1 MAIKAD
7 IGTSTTG
14 AEVNDMRDGRQ
25 RHGPLGFYQSERER
39 WRASERSVRQVHWFR
54 FSLAFFALVNVASH
68 LYAIPAKYPVQ
79 TLWLEGE
86 VAFYVMV
93 AVIYILGLRMW
104 YAPAILYTVFNLLAF
119 FLSGVITIPGI
130 TSTVFITHLTV
141 FQYSWGRGLSVL
153 AWAYLLA
160 VGVYMLRADKGSGLN
175 KLLRD
180 S

>member
-7 IGTSTTG
+7 TG
-14 AEVNDMRDGRQ
+14 MSVEVDHQ
-25 RHGPLGFYQSERER
+25 RSGHRWHGPLGFVQSERER
-39 WRASERSVRQVHWFR
+39 WYTSERSVRQVHWLR

-68 LYAIPAKYPVQ
+68 LYALPAKYPVQ

-93 AVIYILGLRMW
+93 AVVYILGLRMW
-104 YAPAILYTVFNLLAF
+104 YVPAILYTVFNLLAF
-119 FLSGVITIPGI
+119 FLSGIITIPGI
-130 TSTVFITHLTV
+130 TSTVFSTHLTV

-153 AWAYLLA
+153 AWAYLLV
-160 VGVYMLRADKGSGLN
+160 VGVYMLWADKGSGLN
-175 KLLRD
+175 KLLKD